1 MMSKQAT
8 KKGAHGTLYLYEG
21 AMSAPIRFRI
31 PRPLD
36 ESRLYAGLGEYERL
50 TRKAADADGP
60 RHRWAIVVA
69 ARHVLLATYRDA
81 GLVPGGEA

>member
-1 MMSKQAT
+1 MS
-8 KKGAHGTLYLYEG
+8 
-21 AMSAPIRFRI
+21 SPVRFRI

-50 TRKAADADGP
+50 TRKAAAADGP